1 MNQSSLQNNK
11 NFPRPF
17 NDDYD
22 LLGVL
27 GKGGMGY
34 VYKALQKKL
43 NREVALKVLDTS
55 SDKESIERF
64 YMEAQA
70 MKELDHQNLVQVYDF
85 GEQSNQFFI
94 AMTYVKG
101 STLAD
106 VLTNRSRLDFDAID
120 IIAKQVARGL
130 LYAHSKGIVHRDV
143 KPSNIMITHDN
154 RVYLMD
160 FGISHIQE
168 TERLTLTGMTMG
180 TPEYMS
186 PEQCHGDQV
195 TIQSDIYSLGV
206 ILFEMTCGRLP
217 FIGAKP
223 IEIAIKHVQEQPPAP
238 ESFRPD
244 IPNGLSALILKCL
257 KKHVADRFHDMQELL
272 DALDNVFPKSSDKR
286 NTEKHIPGNSNVRQ
300 LIKNRPLINADS
312 KPKTKSIFSKK
323 ILLIGIFLFPLLVF
337 LILLFMLTYKPPS
350 TLQEVSKFT
359 LRASYEERNLENEGG
374 GYPTENL
381 YDKDFKTAWLI
392 PMPTN
397 FKNPIMIIDF
407 PQPTII
413 TNIGFAIGYQ
423 KSIDDNFGDRFR
435 IYNKPKAIYL
445 QTREG
450 YRQRIELEDL
460 KGMQYPAI
468 KTVETTEIQLFVDEA
483 FITSPE
489 NDFAISEIRMLGL
502 LAN

>member
-106 VLTNRSRLDFDAID
+106 VLANRSRLDFDAID

-300 LIKNRPLINADS
+300 
-312 KPKTKSIFSKK
+312 
-323 ILLIGIFLFPLLVF
+323 
-337 LILLFMLTYKPPS
+337 
-350 TLQEVSKFT
+350 
-359 LRASYEERNLENEGG
+359 
-374 GYPTENL
+374 
-381 YDKDFKTAWLI
+381 
-392 PMPTN
+392 
-397 FKNPIMIIDF
+397 
-407 PQPTII
+407 
-413 TNIGFAIGYQ
+413 
-423 KSIDDNFGDRFR
+423 
-435 IYNKPKAIYL
+435 
-445 QTREG
+445 
-450 YRQRIELEDL
+450 
-460 KGMQYPAI
+460 
-468 KTVETTEIQLFVDEA
+468 
-483 FITSPE
+483 
-489 NDFAISEIRMLGL
+489 
-502 LAN
+502 